1 MLTKIKKAQS
11 TLEYALILAVIVG
24 ALLTMQNYL
33 KRSVQG
39 KLESTADEIGQ
50 QYSPG
55 LTQKTDH
62 LESRVGTIT
71 ETTTFGRATD
81 TSGASGRTNTVLVG
95 GHQEQTSN
103 RQVQNQNNERWVG
116 QQAAQQ

>member
-1 MLTKIKKAQS
+1 MLTKTRNAQS

-39 KLESTADEIGQ
+39 KLQATADEIGE

-62 LESRVGTIT
+62 LISGVDTIT
-71 ETTTFGRATD
+71 ETTV
-81 TSGASGRTNTVLVG
+81 SGASGKTTTEVFG
-95 GHQEQTSN
+95 GSQEQTTRREIKSLDTEKW
-103 RQVQNQNNERWVG
+103 VAQNQ
-116 QQAAQQ
+116 Q

>member
-1 MLTKIKKAQS
+1 VLTKMKKAQS

-39 KLESTADEIGQ
+39 KLQATADEIGE

-55 LTQKTDH
+55 LIQKTDH
-62 LESRVGTIT
+62 LISKVDKIT
-71 ETTTFGRATD
+71 ETTVYGSAGKTTTD
-81 TSGASGRTNTVLVG
+81 VMG
-95 GHQEQTSN
+95 GHQEQTARREIKSLDAEKW
-103 RQVQNQNNERWVG
+103 VAQNQ
-116 QQAAQQ
+116 QK